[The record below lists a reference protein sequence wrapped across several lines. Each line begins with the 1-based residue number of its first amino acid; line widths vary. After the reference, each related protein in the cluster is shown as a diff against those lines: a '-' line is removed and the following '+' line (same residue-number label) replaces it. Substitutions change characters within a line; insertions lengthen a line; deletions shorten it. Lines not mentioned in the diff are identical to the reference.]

1 MVMLPLS
8 VTVVAPRL
16 REKAFFMALYV
27 MAVGE
32 GGHKPCVMTFAADQF
47 GEASAEEKATKTSFF
62 NYWYLS
68 IVLGSSIAVLALIF
82 IQERV
87 SWLAGFSVIAGSV
100 GIAVLIFLI
109 GIPRYQKQVP
119 VGSPLTRVAQV
130 IVAASKKWRLSTTR
144 HHYGICYEEG
154 TEEDKSE
161 STNAHLL
168 ARTNQFRYL
177 LNYFISIFDH
187 LSFNN
192 CLTSKVVQH
201 VRFMGTSYAF

>member
-1 MVMLPLS
+1 M
-8 VTVVAPRL
+8 
-16 REKAFFMALYV
+16 
-27 MAVGE
+27 
-32 GGHKPCVMTFAADQF
+32 
-47 GEASAEEKATKTSFF
+47 
-62 NYWYLS
+62 
-68 IVLGSSIAVLALIF
+68 
-82 IQERV
+82 